1 MKNIFLTI
9 TGVFLIISVVS
20 NAQDITNILA
30 PNGSFKIKD
39 GSSDYLTLSQSTGQ
53 VNILKTLR
61 LENTASSSI
70 GVIYKGTNRFLHN
83 YGADN
88 TFLGNNSGNFTM
100 TGGYNT
106 SVGSGTLISNTSGSE
121 NTAIGFSALGLNTTG
136 SYNTAAGSLSL
147 SKNTTGN
154 ANSAFG
160 IGSLFWNISGS
171 GNSAAGNVALFNNS
185 NGQENSA
192 MGAGALYSNS
202 TGSWNSAF
210 GYQSLHL
217 NNGNSNSAFG
227 YNSLFYNNGG
237 NENTALGSNA
247 LYSNTTGFSNT
258 SVGVNSSYFNT
269 TGYANTSIGYEAL
282 FTNQSGQGNTALG
295 YQALYSV
302 TTGWLNTALGIG
314 AGSSITSGDNN
325 IIIGNN
331 AQVPNPTLDYQIRI
345 GNTSITYAGIQVA
358 WTVTSDRRWKKNIL
372 FSNLGLDF
380 INKLNPV
387 SYIRTNDKEERT
399 EYGLI
404 AQEVEEVLKQ
414 EGVEN
419 SGMLT
424 ITDKGMYELR
434 YNDLIAPMIK
444 AIQEL
449 KNRNDVLTIKNEKLK
464 VEKDNEVAELKIKN
478 HNLEE
483 RLAKYEEMQSLLVKE
498 LQ

>member
-1 MKNIFLTI
+1 MKNI
-9 TGVFLIISVVS
+9 VS
-20 NAQDITNILA
+20 IFAACVLSIVINTYAQNITNTL
-30 PNGSFKIKD
+30 GTGGLFKVKD
-39 GSSDYLTLSQSTGQ
+39 ALNDYLTLSQLTGQ
-53 VNILKTLR
+53 VNILKSLR
-61 LENTASSSI
+61 LEPTTTENVGI
-70 GVIYKGTNRFLHN
+70 IFKGSYRFIHN
-83 YGADN
+83 YGTEN
-88 TFLGNNSGNFTM
+88 TFLGSNSGNFTM

-121 NTAIGFSALGLNTTG
+121 NTAIGFSSLGLNTTG
-136 SYNTAAGSLSL
+136 SYNTAAGSLAL
-147 SKNTTGN
+147 SKNTIGN

-171 GNSAAGNVALFNNS
+171 SNSAAGNVALFSNS
-185 NGQENSA
+185 SGQENSA

-210 GYQSLHL
+210 GYQSLYL

-227 YNSLFYNNGG
+227 YNSLFYNGG
-237 NENTALGSNA
+237 NENTALGSYA

-258 SVGVNSSYFNT
+258 SVGVKSLYVNT
-269 TGYANTSIGYEAL
+269 TGYANTSIGYETL
-282 FTNQSGQGNTALG
+282 FSNQSGQGNTALG

-302 TTGWLNTALGIG
+302 TSGWLNTALGVG

-358 WTVTSDRRWKKNIL
+358 WTITSDIRWKKNIIP
-372 FSNLGLDF
+372 SNLGLNF
-380 INKLNPV
+380 ITLLNPV
-387 SYIRTNDKEERT
+387 SYIRKNDEEERV

-404 AQEVEEVLKQ
+404 AQEVEEVLKN
-414 EGVEN
+414 EGIEN

-449 KNRNDVLTIKNEKLK
+449 SEENQTLK
-464 VEKDNEVAELKIKN
+464 VKYQ
-478 HNLEE
+478 NLEA
-483 RLAKYEEMQSLLVKE
+483 RLSKFEEIQNELVK
-498 LQ
+498 